1 MCFLPHTQAARRNPS
16 LPVKLLGYKPLKET
30 TIANP
35 QSNSESLP
43 DLKWATPYSPSRQ
56 AVAHRMKPPTSD
68 LAFCH
73 SVSDP
78 ALVRASTGR
87 TLKTN
92 DIMAKAMAPT
102 SPLIERLR
110 ADGLNSSASDCSDQS
125 GWVSSTVSSRQN
137 SPPPARHRCQ
147 DEPTYPELDPA
158 PLAPPEE
165 FQVRIIFV
173 PSPSRHLSWIF
184 YVLSILLFSMQD
196 PPRLRNFAAKR
207 FNLNSMLISPKRDAP
222 PEGTRGTF
230 RSLGEDVGSGVNSSN
245 GNQSGRKPRPLSQE
259 VFRINCPIFFVSR
272 NLIIFPLP

>member
-1 MCFLPHTQAARRNPS
+1 MFLLVSVTSIACLNVSLLLYSQAARRNPS
-16 LPVKLLGYKPLKET
+16 LPVKLLGYKPLTEST
-30 TIANP
+30 ATNP

-43 DLKWATPYSPSRQ
+43 DLKWTTPYSPSRQ
-56 AVAHRMKPPTSD
+56 AVAHRVKLATSD

-92 DIMAKAMAPT
+92 DIMSKAMAPT

-137 SPPPARHRCQ
+137 SPPPTRHQCQ

-165 FQVRIIFV
+165 FQVRIISVFLRV
-173 PSPSRHLSWIF
+173 VTGLSSSFQLDISCLVDSSLFEPCVVNVGSSPVEKFFRQTIQPELDAHLS
-184 YVLSILLFSMQD
+184 Q
-196 PPRLRNFAAKR
+196 
-207 FNLNSMLISPKRDAP
+207 
-222 PEGTRGTF
+222 TRC
-230 RSLGEDVGSGVNSSN
+230 SA
-245 GNQSGRKPRPLSQE
+245 
-259 VFRINCPIFFVSR
+259 
-272 NLIIFPLP
+272 